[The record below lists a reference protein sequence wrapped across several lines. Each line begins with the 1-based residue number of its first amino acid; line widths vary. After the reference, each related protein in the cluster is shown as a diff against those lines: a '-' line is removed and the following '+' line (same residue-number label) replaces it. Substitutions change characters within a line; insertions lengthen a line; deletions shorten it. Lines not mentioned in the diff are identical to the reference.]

1 MYILLKAIDFSFD
14 FQNPL
19 AELEK
24 YVLCFATNSFIYLFA
39 PSLLQLFLVQVVN
52 APAVGRKAAVSRNLF
67 QRHFQYMAEVTMTMC
82 IKCVHV
88 SDMSFPYRLICQA
101 GARAH
106 VWEDLG
112 KLMSSASC
120 LNLTGELILQAASW
134 LQQLDNRRARIAE
147 RGRGQAVK
155 SSIKI
160 VLHGLVRIPP
170 SGILKNPPTLLIK

>member
-1 MYILLKAIDFSFD
+1 
-14 FQNPL
+14 
-19 AELEK
+19 
-24 YVLCFATNSFIYLFA
+24 
-39 PSLLQLFLVQVVN
+39 
-52 APAVGRKAAVSRNLF
+52 
-67 QRHFQYMAEVTMTMC
+67 
-82 IKCVHV
+82 
-88 SDMSFPYRLICQA
+88 MSFPYHLICQG

-134 LQQLDNRRARIAE
+134 LQHLDNRRARIAE
-147 RGRGQAVK
+147 QGRGQAVK

-160 VLHGLVRIPP
+160 VLHGLARIPP